1 MLVAA
6 STRVFVLMH
15 SYGGAVGSSALAD
28 LSAAHRAKQGLDGG
42 VVHLLYLSAYI
53 LPVGGSIVGIV
64 KEAGFWNRWDQVID
78 VREDG
83 STFPKDPRTLI
94 LGELSED
101 EQELCVEKLVR
112 FPGEPL
118 EIEMTEAPWK
128 YIPTTYVYT
137 ELDRC
142 VPLVYQNI
150 MMKRVKEAEV
160 EVREERFNCGHV
172 VFLTHTEEIVG
183 VVDRAVKSVGK

>member
-1 MLVAA
+1 
-6 STRVFVLMH
+6 MH

-28 LSAAHRAKQGLDGG
+28 LSAANRAKQGLDGG

-101 EQELCVEKLVR
+101 EQDLCVEKLVR

-118 EIEMTEAPWK
+118 EVEMTEAPWK

-172 VFLTHTEEIVG
+172 VFLTHTEEIIG